1 MKQLRPRWSGPLNCP
16 IEQGFFGLSKVEAR
30 LGRITLRVLRDGR
43 RFTVDVASDGEGL
56 VSHAGAGLLAEAADR
71 LGLTAALS
79 EGLAGMRERRGG
91 AERGPGG
98 GGLAGVLA
106 RRGGRPGRPRAR
118 RRAGAPV
125 RAVGPLAALRAVRE
139 QEPLFG
145 AVASAAT
152 AFRVV
157 AAIAADPARHGA
169 LREARARAR
178 ANAWNA
184 GARPQRIVIDIDA
197 TLITAHSDKDGAA
210 GTFRGGFGFHPLL
223 ADLDETREALAGV
236 LRPGNAGANTA
247 SDHLRVLDL
256 ALEQLG
262 QVDTAAAIVV
272 RTDSAAA
279 THQFTDELRAAQI
292 NFVMGYDL
300 TEAVRAAILTL
311 PEAAWAPAIGQDGED
326 RDGAWVA
333 EISARLDLS
342 TWPDGT
348 RVIVRRE
355 RPHPG
360 AQLSFTDHDGHR
372 FLATLTDLAGDAVE
386 LERLHR
392 ARASAEDRIRAAKQ
406 TGLENL
412 PFRDF
417 NHNAIW
423 LELSLI
429 AQDLTAWTQHLTLD
443 GELARCEPKTL
454 RYEVVP

>member
-1 MKQLRPRWSGPLNCP
+1 VQ
-16 IEQGFFGLSKVEAR
+16 
-30 LGRITLRVLRDGR
+30 RDGR
-43 RFTVDVASDGEGL
+43 RFTVEVASDGEGL
-56 VSHAGAGLLAEAADR
+56 VSHAGAGLLAEVADR

-91 AERGPGG
+91 HD
-98 GGLAGVLA
+98 
-106 RRGGRPGRPRAR
+106 PGRV
-118 RRAGAPV
+118 V
-125 RAVGPLAALRAVRE
+125 RDLAVMLADGGDCLADLRAVRE

-145 AVASAAT
+145 AVASDAT

-157 AAIAADPARHGA
+157 AAIAADPVLLGA

-184 GARPQRIVIDIDA
+184 GARPKRIVIDIDA

-223 ADLDETREALAGV
+223 AYLDETREALAGV

-247 SDHLRVLDL
+247 ADHLRVLDL

-262 QVDTAAAIVV
+262 QVDAAGPIVV
-272 RTDSAAA
+272 RTDSAGA
-279 THQFTDELRAAQI
+279 THQFTDELRAAHI

-300 TEAVRAAILTL
+300 TEPVRAAILTL
-311 PEAAWAPAIGQDGED
+311 PEAAWAPAIGQDGAPRE
-326 RDGAWVA
+326 GAWVA
-333 EISARLDLS
+333 EITDRLDLA

-372 FLATLTDLAGDAVE
+372 FLATLTDLDGDPVE
-386 LERLHR
+386 LECLHR

-412 PFRDF
+412 PFRDLG
-417 NHNAIW
+417 HNAVW

-443 GELARCEPKTL
+443 GELARCEPKALRYRLLHTAGRLAFHARRATL
-454 RYEVVP
+454 RLPRTWPWAHELAAAFARLAALPPPPR

>member
-1 MKQLRPRWSGPLNCP
+1 
-16 IEQGFFGLSKVEAR
+16 
-30 LGRITLRVLRDGR
+30 
-43 RFTVDVASDGEGL
+43 VASN
-56 VSHAGAGLLAEAADR
+56 
-71 LGLTAALS
+71 
-79 EGLAGMRERRGG
+79 
-91 AERGPGG
+91 
-98 GGLAGVLA
+98 
-106 RRGGRPGRPRAR
+106 
-118 RRAGAPV
+118 
-125 RAVGPLAALRAVRE
+125 
-139 QEPLFG
+139 
-145 AVASAAT
+145 AT
-152 AFRVV
+152 AFRVIDE
-157 AAIAADPARHGA
+157 IAGDPALLA
-169 LREARARAR
+169 AVREARACARAR
-178 ANAWNA
+178 AWAA
-184 GARPQRIVIDIDA
+184 GAAPERIMIDIDA
-197 TLITAHSDKDGAA
+197 TLITSHSDKDGAA
-210 GTFRGGFGFHPLL
+210 GTFKGGFGFHPLL
-223 ADLDETREALAGV
+223 AYLDESREALAAV

-262 QVDTAAAIVV
+262 QVDATGPIVV

-279 THQFTDELRAAQI
+279 THQFTDELRAARI

-333 EISARLDLS
+333 EITDRLELS

-372 FLATLTDLAGDAVE
+372 FLATLTDLDGDPVE

-406 TGLENL
+406 TGLDNL

-417 NHNAIW
+417 NHNAVW

-454 RYEVVP
+454 RYRLLHTAGRLAFHARRATLRLPRTWPWAHQLAAAFARLAALPPPAR